1 MILSLLKHIFELML
15 IKNILFLISFFV
27 MAPILFSQYWQ
38 QKADYEMEIELDV
51 SSAQFNGKQRILYTN
66 NSPETLN
73 KVFYHLYFN
82 AFRPGSEMAERQKS
96 SLDVN
101 RRFKVIIDSIGPKS
115 YGKIQVKNLK
125 QNGILLN
132 PFFSETILEVPLANP
147 ILPGESAVLDL
158 EFSGQVPDLIRRSG
172 KNSSEGV
179 AFSMAQWYPKLA
191 EYDIDGWNA
200 SPYLGREFHGVWG
213 NFDVKITL
221 DKNFTVA
228 ASGYL
233 QNPED
238 IGKGYKKIKR
248 SKSKKGKLT
257 WHFIAPNVH
266 DFTWAAD
273 KDYIHDIYPG
283 PNNVKLH
290 FFYKN
295 NPSIIDNWKKLQP
308 LTAELMEY
316 FNSSIGDYPYK
327 QYSVVQGGDGGMEY
341 AMLTLITGERK
352 FGSLVGVTAHEL
364 AHSWFQ
370 NILATNEMKH
380 EWMDEGF
387 TTYISTIATD
397 KVLKENKVFPL
408 RNAYLGYYN
417 LALSGIEQ
425 PQQTNANRYAY
436 NYAYESSAYNKGA
449 VFLSQLGYI
458 IGKENLNTSL
468 KIYFE
473 EFKFKHPTP
482 RDFIRIAERVS
493 GILLNW
499 YLTDWTQTTNTI
511 DYKISGVSKLYNKTI
526 IDLERVGMMPM
537 PLEILISFKNGNK
550 QIHYVPIGIMR
561 GEKKPYVDIEWI
573 LHNDWTWSTPNYKLI
588 IDSPLD
594 SIEKIT
600 IDSSNLMA
608 DIDKSNNYYL
618 NNNDP

>member
-1 MILSLLKHIFELML
+1 MILSLLKHIFELMF

-397 KVLKENKVFPL
+397 KVLKENKIFPL

-417 LALSGIEQ
+417 LALSGVEQ

-511 DYKISGVSKLYNKTI
+511 DYKISGVSKLDNKTI

>member
-1 MILSLLKHIFELML
+1 MILSLLKHIFELMF

-38 QKADYEMEIELDV
+38 QKANYEMEIELDV

-561 GEKKPYVDIEWI
+561 GEKKPYTDIEWI